1 MFKKEVLQ
9 LIENNLYRLI
19 RDRESPQGS
28 RIRIQGR
35 EFINFASNDYLGFSN
50 HPEIIQAAIDALNSY
65 GYGSGASR
73 LLSGGSIIHKRLE
86 EKIATFKDA
95 EDAILF
101 NSGYAANTGLIPAI
115 TGEDDLILS
124 DELNHA
130 SIIDGCR
137 LSRAKTIV
145 YRHRDIDHIKK
156 IISQEYKR
164 TIRRILIVTDSV
176 FSMDGDIAPIKEIY
190 DICNE
195 LNSEHNSTR
204 ALLYIDDAHGTGVI
218 GGGKGALKH
227 FGLENKRWIIQMGTF
242 SKALGSFG
250 AFVSGTKDLIDW
262 LRNSARTFIFSTALP
277 APVVAS
283 SLKALEILE
292 KDKERLTKLW
302 VNRERLVKG
311 LEELG
316 FDITE
321 SKTPIIPLLI
331 DDINKALFIS
341 RSLDEKGIYLPTI
354 RPPTVRVPR
363 LRVTVT
369 ASHEK
374 EDIDKLIREL
384 YEIFKT
390 KKLIRRRPTFP

>member
-195 LNSEHNSTR
+195 LNPEHNSTR